1 MNELEEI
8 SRLRGELSTCCAVLG
23 LLINAVSMNN
33 PDTLAA
39 FRRRITDWP
48 MDIVDDPYCGR
59 ESIVS
64 RIDSWRASY
73 VTMPDRFFAAIS
85 HSCKMDTSI

>member
-48 MDIVDDPYCGR
+48 MDIVDDPYWR
-59 ESIVS
+59 EGVN
-64 RIDSWRASY
+64 
-73 VTMPDRFFAAIS
+73 RFKNRLLEGFLRDNA
-85 HSCKMDTSI
+85 